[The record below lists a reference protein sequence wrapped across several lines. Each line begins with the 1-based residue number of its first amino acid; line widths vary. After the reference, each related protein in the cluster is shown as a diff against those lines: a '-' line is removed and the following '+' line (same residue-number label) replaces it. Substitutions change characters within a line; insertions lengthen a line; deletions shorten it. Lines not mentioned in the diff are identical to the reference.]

1 MDHLCVGYLSPPLL
15 IFVRVITTSEPA
27 SEVPIPP
34 HPWGRLCHIV
44 VCRISLCLALR
55 IPSKTVRGRCDWN
68 SLQPL
73 LATSWVLSHQRE
85 KEEKSSWHLLYIIGA
100 SCGVA
105 LLYGFELLHTTRWHT
120 LHYAYPH
127 IKMYL
132 IRIDLPWFCR
142 DLEQDMK
149 EGREWSQGTHVHTGA
164 RGEVKRIR
172 RKYFRLRWKAVFE
185 RKKGV

>member
-1 MDHLCVGYLSPPLL
+1 LEITTYLLSSQYLIPTPPSTFLLAYSLCARIIPRKYGPPLRGVPKPPLL

-105 LLYGFELLHTTRWHT
+105 LLYGFELLHTTR
-120 LHYAYPH
+120 
-127 IKMYL
+127 
-132 IRIDLPWFCR
+132 
-142 DLEQDMK
+142 
-149 EGREWSQGTHVHTGA
+149 
-164 RGEVKRIR
+164 
-172 RKYFRLRWKAVFE
+172 
-185 RKKGV
+185 

>member
-1 MDHLCVGYLSPPLL
+1 MEITTYLLSSQYLIPTPPQHFFWHIACALVSFPGSMDHLCVGYLSPPLL

-105 LLYGFELLHTTRWHT
+105 LLYGFEPSFATR
-120 LHYAYPH
+120 
-127 IKMYL
+127 
-132 IRIDLPWFCR
+132 
-142 DLEQDMK
+142 
-149 EGREWSQGTHVHTGA
+149 
-164 RGEVKRIR
+164 
-172 RKYFRLRWKAVFE
+172 
-185 RKKGV
+185 